1 MQKLEIHSFFEKF
14 IYLLLFF
21 IVSTLNAENFKL
33 KVASYDTLTLY
44 LLTKIEE
51 IKDENG
57 FSSRRIPRSDLDF
70 QKIREHLLQIDADI
84 LAIQNLRNEAEA
96 LNILSED
103 YSCFVNKRST
113 QSHRGIGICWKK
125 NKFPIS
131 NIQIHK
137 ADTSPFFFKT
147 QYNQE
152 RFVELQIP
160 IGKSYYSFWSVCLYV
175 DKERRT
181 DQLHLLNDLLRK
193 NKNFFVLGN
202 FNDPLSK
209 RTLSWKTLS
218 EGLLI
223 FNTGRYVKQRC
234 LKNKILT
241 SLILTDLDL
250 KQKLTPVPFSQ
261 NEEALLEAKDLLES
275 CPVSLDVELQENL
288 L

>member
-1 MQKLEIHSFFEKF
+1 M
-14 IYLLLFF
+14 
-21 IVSTLNAENFKL
+21 NAENFKL
-33 KVASYDTLTLY
+33 KIASYDTLTLY
-44 LLTKIEE
+44 LTKREE

-125 NKFPIS
+125 NKFSIS

-137 ADTSPFFFKT
+137 ADIPLFFKA

-160 IGKSYYSFWSVCLYV
+160 IGKSYYSFWSVYLYK
-175 DKERRT
+175 DKERRI
-181 DQLHLLNDLLRK
+181 DQLYLLNNLLRK
-193 NKNFFVLGN
+193 NKIFFVLGN
-202 FNDPLSK
+202 FNDPLYSAHFPGK
-209 RTLSWKTLS
+209 LFQKD
-218 EGLLI
+218 
-223 FNTGRYVKQRC
+223 FQF
-234 LKNKILT
+234 LT
-241 SLILTDLDL
+241 
-250 KQKLTPVPFSQ
+250 Q
-261 NEEALLEAKDLLES
+261 
-275 CPVSLDVELQENL
+275 DVT
-288 L
+288 